1 LKENKKSKLKGKIL
15 IYINLKRRIVEIR
28 KREIKKRIKRK
39 RRKS

>member
-1 LKENKKSKLKGKIL
+1 LKENKKSKLKGIIL

>member
-1 LKENKKSKLKGKIL
+1 LKENKKSKLKGKII